1 MHLRVFFYAQ
11 LRHAHCKTYY
21 LKEESRRIW
30 WEFLFLHNLKEQP
43 DQISPHNVS
52 FSNNIVCMP
61 NIVCHNKS
69 CSPHLVG
76 VVAIKFH
83 IGSASRVHMWNLILS
98 RTREYVHIYLNHNF
112 TIQLDKQVVILD
124 LTSVRFLLKREWIT
138 WKCSIKKTLK
148 YRIQKLGVDIVYFV
162 FSKTAGKWKYAF
174 KSLMLNLCEWMEYL
188 DIERWYLFDCNCLI
202 AIQG

>member
-1 MHLRVFFYAQ
+1 MYA
-11 LRHAHCKTYY
+11 
-21 LKEESRRIW
+21 
-30 WEFLFLHNLKEQP
+30 
-43 DQISPHNVS
+43 
-52 FSNNIVCMP
+52 

-124 LTSVRFLLKREWIT
+124 LTSVRFLLEREWIT

-188 DIERWYLFDCNCLI
+188 DIERWYLFDCNSRLAFYVRTLKGSTWNI
-202 AIQG
+202 REYTHLWNRVDGKVPHIGSRQEYHPPIETLRIHAFSMS